1 MPSLGIHGVDARV
14 SVLMF
19 ARLRRFRFGATIVQ
33 ENYGDPAY
41 TADPLRMTY
50 DAHF

>member
-1 MPSLGIHGVDARV
+1 MPSLGIHGDDARV
-14 SVLMF
+14 RVLTS
-19 ARLRRFRFGATIVQ
+19 ARLRRFRFGATIAQ

-50 DAHF
+50 NAHF